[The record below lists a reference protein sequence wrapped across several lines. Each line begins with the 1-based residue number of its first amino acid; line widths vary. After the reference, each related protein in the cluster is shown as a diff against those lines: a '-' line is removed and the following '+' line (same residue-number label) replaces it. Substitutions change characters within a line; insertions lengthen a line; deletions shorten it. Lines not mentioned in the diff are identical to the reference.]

1 MKKKKDRK
9 VNLIKALKREN
20 AHLKWENELLGRETV
35 DPLRIYETNLKHQR
49 IGYAIGD
56 CEKSILDDEIAP
68 TIAKNRIGYQFRA
81 FLDECILKEEDD
93 GIVTKY
99 YFDFWVE

>member
-1 MKKKKDRK
+1 MNKERK
-9 VNLIKALKREN
+9 TNIIKALKREN
-20 AHLKWENELLGRETV
+20 AFLKRKPIK
-35 DPLRIYETNLKHQR
+35 PLRIYETNLKHQR

-56 CEKSILDDEIAP
+56 CDKSILDDGIAS
-68 TIAKNRIGYQFRA
+68 TIVKNRIGYQFRA